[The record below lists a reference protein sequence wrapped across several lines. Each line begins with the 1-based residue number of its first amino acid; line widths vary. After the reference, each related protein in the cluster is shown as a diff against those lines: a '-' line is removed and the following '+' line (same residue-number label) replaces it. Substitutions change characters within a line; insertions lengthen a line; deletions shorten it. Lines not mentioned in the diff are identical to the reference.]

1 MIILSNTTDSLQVV
15 LASAITTNQL
25 RCYVAYRD
33 TTATTITPNRAVA
46 NTNSTTPVTLLSA
59 PSASQQK
66 IVDYLSIYNSDTAEE
81 TVTVYVNSSSTT
93 YKLAEVKLNPGEK
106 LEFQEGQGFRTIK
119 ADGALK
125 IADNQGISSISNQ
138 INVVSISSNVATTSA
153 AYSDITGLQFPVVAN
168 ETYWFKF
175 CLFYTMNT
183 ATRGI
188 TPSINGPTKNYLS
201 YMRILHNGANILI
214 FPSKDYNAAS
224 GSTAIIAG
232 LTLNLIMEG
241 VIIPS
246 ASGNVIG
253 RFAASIAGATCTVRA
268 GSLVYY
274 QRLN

>member
-1 MIILSNTTDSLQVV
+1 MIILSSTTDSLQVV

-66 IVDYLSIYNSDTAEE
+66 IVDYLSIYNSDTANAV
-81 TVTVYVNSSSTT
+81 VTVYINSSSTT
-93 YKLAEVKLNPGEK
+93 YKLTETTLGPGEK
-106 LEFQEGQGFRTIK
+106 LEFQEGQGFRNLT
-119 ADGALK
+119 ADGSLK
-125 IADNQGISSISNQ
+125 IGENQPLGAISNQ
-138 INVVSISSNVATTSA
+138 INVVSISADQTFSTGAFAN
-153 AYSDITGLQFPVVAN
+153 ITGLQFPVVAG

-175 CLFYTMNT
+175 SIWYTSNSS
-183 ATRGI
+183 TRGI
-188 TPSINGPTKNYLS
+188 TLSINGPTKTYLS
-201 YMRILHNGANILI
+201 YMRTVHNGANILLL
-214 FPSKDYNAAS
+214 PSRDYDAVS
-224 GSTAIIAG
+224 GTTSSISG
-232 LTLNLIMEG
+232 LTLSAMMEG
-241 VIIPS
+241 IITTS

-253 RFAASIAGATCTVRA
+253 RAIPSVTGNAQIVRA